1 MRVVPA
7 DFVEVSVLVEMTHRV
22 AAQKRKG
29 LGVCQLI
36 PEHFK
41 TDCGLLLTRLPEK
54 VDHLTINADRAIR
67 SPAARLSNDFTH
79 AVRELPG
86 DGLAVGHERG
96 QGVLRV
102 EQYQVV

>member
-22 AAQKRKG
+22 PTQERKG

-41 TDCGLLLTRLPEK
+41 TDGGLLLTALPEK
-54 VDHLTINADRAIR
+54 VHHLTIYADRAIGP
-67 SPAARLSNDFTH
+67 PAARPSNDFTH
-79 AVRELPG
+79 AVCELLG
-86 DGLAVGHERG
+86 DRLAIRHERG
-96 QGVLRV
+96 QGVLGV
-102 EQYQVV
+102 EQYQIV